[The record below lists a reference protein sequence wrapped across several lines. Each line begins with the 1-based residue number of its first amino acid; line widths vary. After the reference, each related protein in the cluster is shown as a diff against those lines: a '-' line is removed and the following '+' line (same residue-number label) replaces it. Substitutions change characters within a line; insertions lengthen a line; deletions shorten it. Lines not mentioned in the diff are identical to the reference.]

1 MKKFRKKTKKIGI
14 LFLVLAIVFFFSISP
29 WKEEKNTNLE
39 VSFID
44 SDQADAILI
53 QTPQEK
59 NIIIDFGS
67 TKGLKEL
74 DKKIKWWN
82 KKIDL
87 IIITHPH
94 DDHIAGMISL
104 IKKYKIEKIMY
115 TGIIHSSPI
124 YSELLETIKN
134 KKIPLMIPAGQQTI
148 NLEENCQIAIIFPWD
163 NFYNKEIENLNNSSI
178 VSQLNCK
185 NSKFLFMGDA
195 ENEVENEILEK
206 EIAIKSDVLKVGHH
220 GSITSTGQEFL
231 ERVSPE
237 IAIVMVGKNNKFNH
251 PSLRTLKKLEK
262 LDIKTFRTD
271 LDGTIDIISDGEKI
285 WIEN

>member
-1 MKKFRKKTKKIGI
+1 MKKFRKKTKRIGI
-14 LFLVLAIVFFFSISP
+14 LFLVLAIVFFFSISL
-29 WKEEKNTNLE
+29 WREEKNTNLE

-87 IIITHPH
+87 VIITHPH

-124 YSELLETIKN
+124 YSELLEKIKN
-134 KKIPLMIPAGQQTI
+134 KKIPLMIPAGEQTI
-148 NLEENCQIAIIFPWD
+148 SLEENCQIAIIFPWD

-206 EIAIKSDVLKVGHH
+206 EINIKSDVLKVGHH

-231 ERVSPE
+231 EKVSPE

-285 WIEN
+285 WVEN